1 MTKFTIEMTEA
12 LIKYVYDNGV
22 REHAVLTK
30 CRETTQAEE
39 DFPMM
44 QIAPEQGAFMQLM
57 VKLLGV
63 RNALEI
69 GTFTGYSALA
79 VTLAMGETG
88 KLTVCDISEEFVAK
102 ASNYW
107 IEAGVADQIDARI
120 GPAATSLE
128 ALIEEGRGGS
138 YDMAFIDADKTGY
151 DTYYEHVLTLL
162 RPGGLICID
171 NVLWS
176 GSVADPQNTSEDTV
190 ALRALNAKIH
200 GDERVDIALVPI
212 ADGIMMCRKR

>member
-1 MTKFTIEMTEA
+1 MNFTIEMTEA
-12 LIKYVYDNGV
+12 LMGYIYDNGV
-22 REHAVLTK
+22 REHPVLTK

-44 QIAPEQGAFMQLM
+44 QIAPEQGAFMALM

-79 VTLAMGETG
+79 VTLAMGEEG
-88 KLTVCDISEEFVAK
+88 RLTVCDISEDFVAK

-107 IEAGVADQIDARI
+107 IEAGVADQIHAHI
-120 GPAATSLE
+120 GPAAQSLE
-128 ALIEEGRGGS
+128 ALIEEGRAGT
-138 YDMAFIDADKTGY
+138 YEMVFIDADKTGY
-151 DTYYEHVLTLL
+151 DTYYEHALTLL
-162 RPGGLICID
+162 ERGGLICID
-171 NVLWS
+171 NVLWG
-176 GSVADPQNTSEDTV
+176 GSVADPENTSEDTV
-190 ALRALNAKIH
+190 ALRTLNAKIH
-200 GDERVDIALVPI
+200 RDRRVDMAMVPI

>member
-1 MTKFTIEMTEA
+1 MNFTIEMTEA
-12 LIKYVYDNGV
+12 LLGYIFENGV
-22 REHAVLTK
+22 REHPVLAR
-30 CRETTQAEE
+30 CRETTLAEE
-39 DFPMM
+39 DFHMM

-63 RNALEI
+63 QNALEI

-79 VTLAMGETG
+79 VTLAMGEGG
-88 KLTVCDISEEFVAK
+88 KLTVCDISEEFVGK
-102 ASNYW
+102 ARGYW
-107 IEAGVADQIDARI
+107 EEAGVAGRIETLI
-120 GPAATSLE
+120 GPAGQSLE
-128 ALIEEGRGGS
+128 ALIEEGRTGS
-138 YDMAFIDADKTGY
+138 YDMAFIDADKSGY

-176 GSVADPQNTSEDTV
+176 GSVADPGNQSDDTV

-200 GDERVDIALVPI
+200 GDERVDMALVPI